1 MQGNC
6 EDYNWRLYCIFYYC
20 LHYVNWQ
27 AQFQLSFFFLYSF
40 SDFSHVFGRFSYVQC
55 DSTEMKNISSGKCFH
70 VWFCIKLWKKVVVAL
85 WKHVIGKLWF
95 IFMLNINPILIH
107 KDSNVT
113 VHSMIPVICIALR
126 FSLYSMCYSV
136 WGFFFLSPCFLLC
149 LFFLMVLIKWS
160 VKASNNSDFFQMWIW
175 NITLSMAWKNK
186 IIGSLPWYKKAR
198 VKKIYCY
205 WH

>member
-1 MQGNC
+1 MSTVKSFWWPWRHKPGNNYCAVLPSSILVFLSVAAYGNC
-6 EDYNWRLYCIFYYC
+6 ECSEIVKIVINWRLYCIFYYC

-27 AQFQLSFFFLYSF
+27 AQFQLCFFFLYSF

-85 WKHVIGKLWF
+85 CKHVIGKLWF

-126 FSLYSMCYSV
+126 FSLYSMYYSV

-149 LFFLMVLIKWS
+149 LFFPYGLDKME
-160 VKASNNSDFFQMWIW
+160 
-175 NITLSMAWKNK
+175 
-186 IIGSLPWYKKAR
+186 
-198 VKKIYCY
+198 C
-205 WH
+205 